1 MPDFFLARLMEAQM
15 LSTTRT
21 TSAIGDTSDNG
32 ADQAKKLAA
41 KGDAAPPAMLA
52 CFILMPKQAESLLA
66 VLKELANGATDITQ
80 LSTMSLAPPT
90 TDSKV
95 AMETW
100 LSHAEAAKHLGISKS
115 TLYHH
120 AEQERLESRKFCG
133 RLEYRVSSL
142 DKFKNEQLRPPR
154 RSRDGAIIGPALSS
168 GK

>member
-32 ADQAKKLAA
+32 ADQANKLAA

-52 CFILMPKQAESLLA
+52 CFILMPKQAESLIS
-66 VLKELANGATDITQ
+66 VLKELATGATDITQ
-80 LSTMSLAPPT
+80 LSSMSFALTA
-90 TDSKV
+90 DSKESV
-95 AMETW
+95 EVW
-100 LSHAEAAKHLGISKS
+100 LSHAEAAKYLGISKS

-142 DKFKNEQLRPPR
+142 DKFKNEQLRPSR

>member
-15 LSTTRT
+15 LPTTRIA
-21 TSAIGDTSDNG
+21 SATATAGDNG
-32 ADQAKKLAA
+32 KAKDHSDKE
-41 KGDAAPPAMLA
+41 GAPLPAMLA
-52 CFILMPKQAESLLA
+52 CFILMPKQAESLIS
-66 VLKELANGATDITQ
+66 VLKELANGSTEIKQ
-80 LSTMSLAPPT
+80 LSTMSLALPI
-90 TDSKV
+90 DSKL

-100 LSHAEAAKHLGISKS
+100 LSHAEAAKYLGISKS

-142 DKFKNEQLRPPR
+142 DKFKNEQLRPSR

>member
-1 MPDFFLARLMEAQM
+1 MPDFVLARLMEAQM

-32 ADQAKKLAA
+32 ADQAKKLGA

-52 CFILMPKQAESLLA
+52 CFILMPKQAESLIS
-66 VLKELANGATDITQ
+66 VLKELATGATDITQ
-80 LSTMSLAPPT
+80 LSSTSFALTA
-90 TDSKV
+90 DSKESV
-95 AMETW
+95 EVW
-100 LSHAEAAKHLGISKS
+100 LSHAEAAKYLGISKS

-133 RLEYRVSSL
+133 RLEYRVCSL
-142 DKFKNEQLRPPR
+142 DKFKNEQLRPSR

>member
-1 MPDFFLARLMEAQM
+1 M
-15 LSTTRT
+15 LPTTRM
-21 TSAIGDTSDNG
+21 TSATANGRDNG
-32 ADQAKKLAA
+32 ANPAKDHSDKE
-41 KGDAAPPAMLA
+41 DAPLPAMLA

-66 VLKELANGATDITQ
+66 VLKELANGSTDITQ
-80 LSTMSLAPPT
+80 LSTMSLAPSI
-90 TDSKV
+90 DSKQ

-154 RSRDGAIIGPALSS
+154 RSRGGAIIGPALSS

>member
-52 CFILMPKQAESLLA
+52 CFILMPKQAESLIS
-66 VLKELANGATDITQ
+66 VLKELATGATDITQ
-80 LSTMSLAPPT
+80 LSSTSFALTA
-90 TDSKV
+90 DSKESV
-95 AMETW
+95 EVW
-100 LSHAEAAKHLGISKS
+100 LSHAEAAKYLGISKS

-133 RLEYRVSSL
+133 RLNIKSAAL
-142 DKFKNEQLRPPR
+142 KN
-154 RSRDGAIIGPALSS
+154 SRTNSFGPLAACATAL
-168 GK
+168 

>member
-1 MPDFFLARLMEAQM
+1 
-15 LSTTRT
+15 
-21 TSAIGDTSDNG
+21 
-32 ADQAKKLAA
+32 
-41 KGDAAPPAMLA
+41 
-52 CFILMPKQAESLLA
+52 MPKQAESLLS

-80 LSTMSLAPPT
+80 LSTMSLAPT
-90 TDSKV
+90 TDSKQG
-95 AMETW
+95 METW
-100 LSHAEAAKHLGISKS
+100 LSHAEAAKYLGISKS

-142 DKFKNEQLRPPR
+142 EIFKNEQLRPPR

>member
-52 CFILMPKQAESLLA
+52 CFILMPKQAESLIS
-66 VLKELANGATDITQ
+66 VLKELATGATDITQ
-80 LSTMSLAPPT
+80 LSSMSFALTA
-90 TDSKV
+90 DSKESV
-95 AMETW
+95 EVW
-100 LSHAEAAKHLGISKS
+100 LSHAEAAKYLGISKS

-133 RLEYRVSSL
+133 RLEYRVCSL

>member
-1 MPDFFLARLMEAQM
+1 M
-15 LSTTRT
+15 LPTTRM
-21 TSAIGDTSDNG
+21 TSATAHAGDNG
-32 ADQAKKLAA
+32 ADPAKKQADQESAL
-41 KGDAAPPAMLA
+41 PAMLA
-52 CFILMPKQAESLLA
+52 CFVLMPKQAESLLS
-66 VLKELANGATDITQ
+66 VLKELATGATDITQ

-90 TDSKV
+90 DSKP

-100 LSHAEAAKHLGISKS
+100 LSHAEAAKYLGISKS

-142 DKFKNEQLRPPR
+142 ERFKNEQLRPSR
-154 RSRDGAIIGPALSS
+154 RSRDGAIIGSALSS